1 MAEELEI
8 KLSLEPGG
16 LIKALSWLQAQP
28 EATKGDKKS
37 LVNSYYDTPDAEL
50 NHQQAALRVRQAGDR
65 YIQTLKTRGEFV
77 NGAHRR
83 EEWEWPLPGPSLS
96 LGLLADTPLGDRI
109 NLARLAPVFETN
121 FTRQVVMLDDGEAVI
136 ECAVDDGVVI
146 ASPHTK
152 PLHEVEF
159 ELVSGDPSRLL
170 VWAKRLAQTCPVFLN
185 LISKA
190 EQGYH
195 LAGIHKTGAV
205 VTEHLGANASEHDD
219 LDRLLQQ
226 LSNAWLEQKA
236 VSFEGL
242 DLQLLGTY
250 AEASGLGQ
258 TFSALLERLAN
269 GEAPSELLG
278 EPELGQ
284 CQLGL
289 LANREKQSSGW
300 KSTDSIDN
308 AW

>member
-1 MAEELEI
+1 
-8 KLSLEPGG
+8 
-16 LIKALSWLQAQP
+16 
-28 EATKGDKKS
+28 
-37 LVNSYYDTPDAEL
+37 VNSYYDTPDAAL
-50 NHQQAALRVRQAGDR
+50 NHQQAALRVRRAGDR
-65 YIQTLKTRGEFV
+65 YIQTLKTQGEFI

-96 LGLLADTPLGDRI
+96 LGLLADTPLGDGI

-146 ASPHTK
+146 AGPHTK

-159 ELVSGDPSRLL
+159 ELVSGDPNRLL
-170 VWAKRLAQTCPVFLN
+170 VWAEKLASQCPIFLN

-195 LAGIHKTGAV
+195 LAGMRKTEQA
-205 VTEHLGANASEHDD
+205 VTENPGANASEEDD
-219 LDRLLQQ
+219 IDRLLQQ
-226 LSNAWLEQKA
+226 LSNAWLDQKA

-269 GEAPSELLG
+269 GESPSQLLG

-289 LANREKQSSGW
+289 LAYRQKLSAG
-300 KSTDSIDN
+300 
-308 AW
+308 